1 MAVTTGVKRRHEIM
15 ATLEKLDH
23 EVKERDL
30 FIHSFIIYWC
40 LYVCQVTAGIL
51 KQAKTKS
58 VLSCNSEGR
67 TDIKNGNSTQ
77 R

>member
-1 MAVTTGVKRRHEIM
+1 MSGNM
-15 ATLEKLDH
+15 
-23 EVKERDL
+23 
-30 FIHSFIIYWC
+30 S
-40 LYVCQVTAGIL
+40 AGIL

-58 VLSCNSEGR
+58 ALSYNSEGK